1 MIVISVIFSQQLTTS
16 LIAHVNLRA
25 FQKKIAGLDLIVY
38 TLALLKGLDQNVRPK
53 NEQVAVSIC
62 GVDGV
67 KRIFLS
73 IEGAAELAK
82 RCQGLR
88 MIWMRST
95 SIAQVCYDALTI
107 EKPELLGLQL
117 KSWHSKI
124 DDLTN
129 DTISL

>member
-16 LIAHVNLRA
+16 LTAHVNLRA
-25 FQKKIAGLDLIVY
+25 FQKKIAGLDLIGY

-95 SIAQVCYDALTI
+95 SIASGML
-107 EKPELLGLQL
+107 
-117 KSWHSKI
+117 
-124 DDLTN
+124 
-129 DTISL
+129 